1 MLKLFFCAAIAFE
14 VSQLPWCVARAKYPI
29 TGSDHPYPYYSMWQF
44 QLLFCS
50 NQRISRP
57 SNPSGKPIYRVKA
70 LLKPQVHPMRI
81 SLPFSNFSQAAK
93 LSPASMLIKS
103 LSAVSSSSA
112 SDGAFIVTR
121 FRATTGALP
130 TWDNSGKL

>member
-1 MLKLFFCAAIAFE
+1 MLKLFFAPRSPSRYHCMVRRSCKI
-14 VSQLPWCVARAKYPI
+14 SI
-29 TGSDHPYPYYSMWQF
+29 TGSDHPSHTIVAF

-57 SNPSGKPIYRVKA
+57 SHPSGKPIYRVT
-70 LLKPQVHPMRI
+70 LLKPRFI
-81 SLPFSNFSQAAK
+81 NEDIAAFFNFSRAAK

-121 FRATTGALP
+121 FRRQQALYQLRTTLKIIIAR
-130 TWDNSGKL
+130 